1 MMSKHPF
8 FPTPILNRIGF
19 RARQRHILVRFSDL
33 GIEPSLVVALEGE
46 GFTEPFEVQCEA
58 IPDAMLGRDICCRAP
73 TGSGK
78 TLAFGLPLISR
89 TAKAESKRPTSLILT
104 PTRELAEQIRKV
116 LHPLARSAGLDVLS
130 VYGGTPYRG
139 QLRKL
144 DRGVE
149 ILVACPGRLIDL
161 LDRGALRL
169 DDVGIVVLDEADRMA
184 DMGFMEPVCAI
195 LDECSPNRQTILF
208 SATLDDDVG
217 EIVDSYQDNP
227 AIIGIG
233 PEEISMDSMQHI
245 FWKVE
250 SRGKADLSAYITEK
264 CGRSII
270 FCKTRAGVNRLG
282 KQMDELGSSNT
293 TLHGG
298 MNQNQRDRSMRKFS
312 TGRARVLIATD
323 VASRGIDVDDVGCVI
338 HYDPPEN
345 GKAYKHRSGRTAR
358 AGSTGTVVSLV
369 QRSQNRQY
377 RRIQSQVGI
386 RCDITNPEPEILDER
401 EFVLVPPEKSEGRRE
416 GHTRSNSKR
425 SRRSR
430 KSNRHKDS
438 NKSGDRRN
446 NRRQK
451 GNRSRSRGKKKADS
465 RD

>member
-1 MMSKHPF
+1 MSSHAF

-19 RARQRHILVRFSDL
+19 RARQRNILVRFSDL
-33 GIEPSLVVALEGE
+33 GIEPGLVVALEKE

-78 TLAFGLPLISR
+78 TLAFGLPMISR

-104 PTRELAEQIRKV
+104 PTRELAEQIRNV
-116 LHPLARSAGLDVLS
+116 LHPLARSAGLGILS

-169 DDVGIVVLDEADRMA
+169 DDVEIVVLDEADRMA
-184 DMGFMEPVCAI
+184 DMGFMEPVCSI

-208 SATLDDDVG
+208 SATLDDDVE
-217 EIVDSYQDNP
+217 EIVDSYQHDP

-233 PEEISMDSMQHI
+233 PEEVSMDSMQHI

-386 RCDITNPEPEILDER
+386 KCEITDPEPEILDER
-401 EFVLVPPEKSEGRRE
+401 EFILVPPDKSEE
-416 GHTRSNSKR
+416 KQERSSRKDKR
-425 SRRSR
+425 ARRSR
-430 KSNRHKDS
+430 KSNRHRGSK
-438 NKSGDRRN
+438 NNGGKRN
-446 NRRQK
+446 NRRRRGNK
-451 GNRSRSRGKKKADS
+451 GRSRRRKKADS

>member
-1 MMSKHPF
+1 MSSHAF

-19 RARQRHILVRFSDL
+19 RARQRNILVRFSDL
-33 GIEPSLVVALEGE
+33 GIEPGLVVALEKE

-78 TLAFGLPLISR
+78 TLAFGLPMISR
-89 TAKAESKRPTSLILT
+89 TAKAESRRPTSLILT
-104 PTRELAEQIRKV
+104 PTRELAEQIRNV
-116 LHPLARSAGLDVLS
+116 LHPLARSAGLDILS

-161 LDRGALRL
+161 LDRGALCL
-169 DDVGIVVLDEADRMA
+169 DDVEIVVLDEADRMA
-184 DMGFMEPVCAI
+184 DMGFMEPVCSI
-195 LDECSPNRQTILF
+195 LDECSPSRQTILF
-208 SATLDDDVG
+208 SATLDDDVE
-217 EIVDSYQDNP
+217 EIVDSYQHDP

-233 PEEISMDSMQHI
+233 PEEVSMDSMQHI

-270 FCKTRAGVNRLG
+270 FCKTRAGVIRLG

-386 RCDITNPEPEILDER
+386 KCEITNPEPEILDER
-401 EFVLVPPEKSEGRRE
+401 EFVLVPPEKSEE
-416 GHTRSNSKR
+416 KR
-425 SRRSR
+425 KRPSRNNKRARRSR
-430 KSNRHKDS
+430 KSNRHRDS
-438 NKSGDRRN
+438 NKNGGKRN
-446 NRRQK
+446 NRRRRGNK
-451 GNRSRSRGKKKADS
+451 GRSRRRKKADS

>member
-1 MMSKHPF
+1 MSSHAF

-19 RARQRHILVRFSDL
+19 RARQRNILVRFSDL
-33 GIEPSLVVALEGE
+33 GIEPGLVVALEKE

-78 TLAFGLPLISR
+78 TLAFGLPMISR
-89 TAKAESKRPTSLILT
+89 TAKAESRRPTSLILT
-104 PTRELAEQIRKV
+104 PTRELAEQIRNV
-116 LHPLARSAGLDVLS
+116 LHPLARSAGLDILS

-169 DDVGIVVLDEADRMA
+169 DDVEIVVLDEADRMA
-184 DMGFMEPVCAI
+184 DMGFMEPVCSI

-208 SATLDDDVG
+208 SATLDDDVE
-217 EIVDSYQDNP
+217 EIVDSYQHDP

-233 PEEISMDSMQHI
+233 PEEVSMDSMQHI

-270 FCKTRAGVNRLG
+270 FCKTRAGVIRLG

-386 RCDITNPEPEILDER
+386 KCEITNPEPEILDER
-401 EFVLVPPEKSEGRRE
+401 EFVLVPPEKSEE
-416 GHTRSNSKR
+416 KR
-425 SRRSR
+425 KRPSRNNKRARRSR
-430 KSNRHKDS
+430 KSNRHRGS
-438 NKSGDRRN
+438 NKNGGKRN
-446 NRRQK
+446 NRRRRGNK
-451 GNRSRSRGKKKADS
+451 GRSRRRKKADS

>member
-1 MMSKHPF
+1 MSSHTF

-19 RARQRHILVRFSDL
+19 RARQRNILVRFSDL
-33 GIEPSLVVALEGE
+33 GIEPGLVVALEEE

-78 TLAFGLPLISR
+78 TLAFGLPMISR
-89 TAKAESKRPTSLILT
+89 TAKAESRRPTSLILT
-104 PTRELAEQIRKV
+104 PTRELAEQIRNV
-116 LHPLARSAGLDVLS
+116 LHPLARSAGLDILS

-169 DDVGIVVLDEADRMA
+169 DDVEIVVLDEADRMA
-184 DMGFMEPVCAI
+184 DMGFMEPVCSI

-208 SATLDDDVG
+208 SATLDDDVE
-217 EIVDSYQDNP
+217 EIVDSYQHDP

-233 PEEISMDSMQHI
+233 PEEVSMDGMQHI

-250 SRGKADLSAYITEK
+250 SRGKADLSAYITDK

-369 QRSQNRQY
+369 QKSQNRQY

-386 RCDITNPEPEILDER
+386 KCEITYPEPEILDER
-401 EFVLVPPEKSEGRRE
+401 EFVLVPPEKSEEKRE
-416 GHTRSNSKR
+416 RPPRNNKR
-425 SRRSR
+425 ARRSR
-430 KSNRHKDS
+430 KSNRHRDS
-438 NKSGDRRN
+438 NKNGGKRN
-446 NRRQK
+446 NRRRRGNK
-451 GNRSRSRGKKKADS
+451 NRSRRRKKADS

>member
-1 MMSKHPF
+1 MSSHAF

-19 RARQRHILVRFSDL
+19 RARQRNILVRFSDL
-33 GIEPSLVVALEGE
+33 GIEPGLVVALEKE

-78 TLAFGLPLISR
+78 TLAFGLPMISR
-89 TAKAESKRPTSLILT
+89 TAKAESRRPTSLILT
-104 PTRELAEQIRKV
+104 PTRELAEQIRNV
-116 LHPLARSAGLDVLS
+116 LHPLARSAGLDILS

-161 LDRGALRL
+161 LDRGALCL
-169 DDVGIVVLDEADRMA
+169 DDVEIVVLDEADRMA
-184 DMGFMEPVCAI
+184 DMGFMEPVCSI

-208 SATLDDDVG
+208 SATLDDDVE
-217 EIVDSYQDNP
+217 EIVDSYQHDP

-233 PEEISMDSMQHI
+233 PEEVSMDSMQHI

-270 FCKTRAGVNRLG
+270 FCKTRAGVIRLG

-386 RCDITNPEPEILDER
+386 KCEITNPEPEILDER
-401 EFVLVPPEKSEGRRE
+401 EFVLVPPEKSEE
-416 GHTRSNSKR
+416 KR
-425 SRRSR
+425 KRPSRNNKRARRSR
-430 KSNRHKDS
+430 KSNRHRDS
-438 NKSGDRRN
+438 NKNGGKRN
-446 NRRQK
+446 NRRRRGNK
-451 GNRSRSRGKKKADS
+451 GRSRRRKKADS

>member
-1 MMSKHPF
+1 
-8 FPTPILNRIGF
+8 
-19 RARQRHILVRFSDL
+19 
-33 GIEPSLVVALEGE
+33 
-46 GFTEPFEVQCEA
+46 
-58 IPDAMLGRDICCRAP
+58 
-73 TGSGK
+73 
-78 TLAFGLPLISR
+78 
-89 TAKAESKRPTSLILT
+89 
-104 PTRELAEQIRKV
+104 
-116 LHPLARSAGLDVLS
+116 
-130 VYGGTPYRG
+130 
-139 QLRKL
+139 
-144 DRGVE
+144 
-149 ILVACPGRLIDL
+149 
-161 LDRGALRL
+161 
-169 DDVGIVVLDEADRMA
+169 MA
-184 DMGFMEPVCAI
+184 DMGFMEPVCSI

-208 SATLDDDVG
+208 SATLDDDVE
-217 EIVDSYQDNP
+217 EIVDSYQNDP

-233 PEEISMDSMQHI
+233 PEEVSMDSMQHI
-245 FWKVE
+245 FWRVE

-358 AGSTGTVVSLV
+358 AGSSGTVVSLV

-386 RCDITNPEPEILDER
+386 RCEITSPKPEILDER
-401 EFVLVPPEKSEGRRE
+401 EFVLVPPEKSEGKRE
-416 GHTRSNSKR
+416 QSTRNNNKR

-430 KSNRHKDS
+430 RSKRNRDSKKNRSNRS
-438 NKSGDRRN
+438 
-446 NRRQK
+446 NRRRK
-451 GNRSRSRGKKKADS
+451 VNRSRTRGKKKADF

>member
-1 MMSKHPF
+1 M
-8 FPTPILNRIGF
+8 
-19 RARQRHILVRFSDL
+19 RQRNILVRFSDL
-33 GIEPSLVVALEGE
+33 GIEPGLVVALEKE

-78 TLAFGLPLISR
+78 TLAFGLPMISR

-104 PTRELAEQIRKV
+104 PTRELAEQIRNV
-116 LHPLARSAGLDVLS
+116 LHPLARSVGLDILS

-169 DDVGIVVLDEADRMA
+169 DDVEIVVLDEADRMA
-184 DMGFMEPVCAI
+184 DMGFMEPVCSI

-208 SATLDDDVG
+208 SATLDDDVE
-217 EIVDSYQDNP
+217 EIVDSYQHDP

-233 PEEISMDSMQHI
+233 PEEVSMDSMQHI

-358 AGSTGTVVSLV
+358 AGSTGTVVSFV

-386 RCDITNPEPEILDER
+386 KCEITDPEPEILDER
-401 EFVLVPPEKSEGRRE
+401 EFILVPPDKSEEKQERPSRKD
-416 GHTRSNSKR
+416 KR
-425 SRRSR
+425 ARRSR
-430 KSNRHKDS
+430 KSNRHRGSK
-438 NKSGDRRN
+438 NNGGKRN
-446 NRRQK
+446 NRRRRGNK
-451 GNRSRSRGKKKADS
+451 GRSRRKKADS